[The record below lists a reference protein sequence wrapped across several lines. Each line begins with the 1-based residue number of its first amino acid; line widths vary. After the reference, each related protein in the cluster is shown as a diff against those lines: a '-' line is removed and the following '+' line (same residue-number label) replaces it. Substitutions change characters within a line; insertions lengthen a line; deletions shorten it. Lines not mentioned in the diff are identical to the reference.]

1 MHIFESM
8 VAIGMKTVTDKSI
21 LLSLSAMVAQIPI
34 VSKPFPNSLD
44 IGYNSPGRTQFG
56 AHTMAT
62 FAYEAMNSS
71 GQEVK
76 DEIEAATSEEAIK
89 RIRDKGFFPTKV
101 KEKAA
106 KKGAKK
112 KAAAEAAGP
121 IQKKR
126 KMPLSIGGVPKKQ
139 LVTFTRQLSTLQDA
153 GLPILRSLQILEE
166 QQRPGLLKAIIGGVA
181 DEVEGGGTLSDA
193 MANFPKA
200 FDKLYVNM
208 INAGEAGGVLDLIL
222 ARLAEFMEKAAK
234 LKKKVIGAMI
244 YPCVVIT
251 IAVAIV
257 SMIMIVVIPKFKSI
271 FSDFHAELPAVTQLL
286 LTISNWFAQ
295 EYGWAYVLIGPVV
308 FMLIIKLIRMSE
320 GGKYAVDKVKLM
332 IPILGGILGKTAIA
346 RFTRTL
352 GTLISAG
359 VPILDAINITKETCG
374 NEVYTKAL
382 SKVHDAI
389 REGESMAD
397 PLRATKVCDAIVVNM
412 IDVGEETGDLDK
424 MLIKVAD
431 NYDSD
436 VDVLVGSLISIME
449 PVMVVVL
456 GVIVGF
462 IVIALFM
469 PMVTLIESISSPAKK

>member
-1 MHIFESM
+1 M
-8 VAIGMKTVTDKSI
+8 G
-21 LLSLSAMVAQIPI
+21 L
-34 VSKPFPNSLD
+34 
-44 IGYNSPGRTQFG
+44 
-56 AHTMAT
+56 

-76 DEIEAATSEEAIK
+76 DEIEAATTEEAISK
-89 RIRDKGFFPTKV
+89 IRGKGFFPTKV
-101 KEKAA
+101 REKAA
-106 KKGAKK
+106 KKVAKK
-112 KAAAEAAGP
+112 KGGPAGDSAP
-121 IQKKR
+121 LQKKR
-126 KMPLSIGGVPKKQ
+126 KMPISIGGVPRKQ
-139 LVTFTRQLSTLQDA
+139 LVNFTRQLSTLQDA
-153 GLPILRSLQILEE
+153 GLPILRSLQILET
-166 QQRPGLLKAIIGGVA
+166 QQKPGLLKAIIGGVA

-193 MANFPKA
+193 MAKFPKA

-208 INAGEAGGVLDLIL
+208 INAGEMGGVIDLIL
-222 ARLAEFMEKAAK
+222 ARLADFMEKAAK

-244 YPCVVIT
+244 YPAVVIS
-251 IAVAIV
+251 IAVGVV
-257 SMIMIVVIPKFKSI
+257 SLIMIVVIPKFEGI
-271 FSDFHAELPAVTQLL
+271 FRDFKTELPAPTKMLL
-286 LTISNWFAQ
+286 AISRWFAND
-295 EYGWAYVLIGPVV
+295 YGWAYILISPIV
-308 FMLIIKLIRMSE
+308 FIGLMKLIQMSE
-320 GGKYAVDKVKLM
+320 GGKYLVDAVKLK
-332 IPILGGILGKTAIA
+332 IPILGGILSKTSIA

-374 NEVYTKAL
+374 NEVYTRAL
-382 SKVHDAI
+382 AKVHDAI

-436 VDVLVGSLISIME
+436 VDVLVSSLISILE

-462 IVIALFM
+462 IVVALFM
-469 PMVTLIESISSPAKK
+469 PMVSLIETISSPKH